1 LAVGLLLVI
10 MMGSISE
17 DSWGL
22 EEINQIS
29 FNDLA
34 TLTFE
39 QFGVVLLVLSLLMF
53 GSIIGG
59 IYLAKEDTE

>member
-1 LAVGLLLVI
+1 MI
-10 MMGSISE
+10 GSISE
-17 DSWGL
+17 DRWGL

-29 FNDLA
+29 FDDLA
-34 TLTFE
+34 SMTFE

-59 IYLAKEDTE
+59 IYLAKEETE